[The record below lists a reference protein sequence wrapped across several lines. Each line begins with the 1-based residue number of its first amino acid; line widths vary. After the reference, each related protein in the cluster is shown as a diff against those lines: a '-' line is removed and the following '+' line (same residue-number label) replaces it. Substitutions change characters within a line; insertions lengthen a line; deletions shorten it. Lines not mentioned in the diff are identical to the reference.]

1 MPLID
6 VILGR
11 KVVLDCPHSM
21 VALIRGT
28 KLYLDPAGC
37 TMNEIWKLMEE
48 KKHETSKDK
57 KKSC

>member
-6 VILGR
+6 VALGR

-28 KLYLDPAGC
+28 KLYLNPAGC

-48 KKHETSKDK
+48 KKT
-57 KKSC
+57 

>member
-6 VILGR
+6 VALGR
-11 KVVLDCPHSM
+11 KFVLDCPHSM
-21 VALIRGT
+21 VVLIRGT

-48 KKHETSKDK
+48 KKT
-57 KKSC
+57 